1 MSAYDSNNIFAKIIR
16 GEIPC
21 HKVYE
26 DDETL
31 AFMDIMPQG
40 EGHTLVLPKMPS
52 RNILD
57 ASPAA
62 LVAAILT
69 TQKIA
74 RAVKDAFAADGVTIL
89 QFNEH
94 PSGQTVFHLHFHI
107 IPRREGVALKPH
119 TGKMADPEILKE
131 HARRI
136 AAAL

>member
-1 MSAYDSNNIFAKIIR
+1 MTAYDENNIFAKIIR

-26 DDETL
+26 DNDTL
-31 AFMDIMPQG
+31 AFMDVMPQG
-40 EGHTLVLPKMPS
+40 EGHTLVLPKSPS
-52 RNILD
+52 RNVLD
-57 ASPAA
+57 AAPKA
-62 LVAAILT
+62 LSAAIAT

-74 RAVKDAFAADGVTIL
+74 QAVKKAFIADGVTIL

-94 PSGQTVFHLHFHI
+94 ASGQTIFHLHFHV
-107 IPRREGVALKPH
+107 IPRREGVMLQPH
-119 TGKMADPEILKE
+119 TGEIADPELLKE

>member
-26 DDETL
+26 DAETL

-40 EGHTLVLPKMPS
+40 EGHTLVLAKTPS
-52 RNILD
+52 RNIID

-69 TQKIA
+69 AQKIA
-74 RAVKDAFAADGVTIL
+74 RAAKIAFSADGVTIL

-94 PSGQTVFHLHFHI
+94 ASGQTVFHLHFHV
-107 IPRREGVALKPH
+107 IPRREGVTLQPH